1 MGRVRKSVLGSI
13 LFGAPFLA
21 LNWSSAVA
29 APATMLIVLRS
40 ETNPVT
46 TVQFPSL
53 ADCDAAADHLAQVR
67 TPNES
72 TLGIAGAWKANFRY
86 GREGFRQEPRIAMVC
101 LPATAEIPQ
110 VVEVLT
116 EKGWYRDLYAKDKED
131 ESTSERSRI
140 PSRLSDR

>member
-1 MGRVRKSVLGSI
+1 MRRVRKAVLGS
-13 LFGAPFLA
+13 LFLGAPFLA
-21 LNWSSAVA
+21 LASSPAVA

-40 ETNPVT
+40 DTNPVT

-53 ADCDAAADHLAQVR
+53 EDCDAAADHLAQVR

-72 TLGIAGAWKANFRY
+72 TVGVPGAWKANFRY

-101 LPATAEIPQ
+101 LPATSEIPS

-116 EKGWYRDLYAKDKED
+116 EKGWYRDLYAEEKED
-131 ESTSERSRI
+131 ETSPERSRI